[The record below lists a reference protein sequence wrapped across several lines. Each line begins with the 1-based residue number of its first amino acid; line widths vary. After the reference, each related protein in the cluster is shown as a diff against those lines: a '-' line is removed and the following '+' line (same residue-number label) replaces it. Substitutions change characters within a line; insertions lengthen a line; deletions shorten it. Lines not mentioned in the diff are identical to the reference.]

1 MFYFTFFEPE
11 TENFRF
17 VYKSRSK
24 LRHIEYECSR
34 REKQREESS
43 AVNSGEFSLVPAGIC
58 CVCDSKSL
66 NYFVLTPK
74 IDQFQAYKNS

>member
-17 VYKSRSK
+17 VYK
-24 LRHIEYECSR
+24 YECSR

-66 NYFVLTPK
+66 NYFVLTLK